1 MSVHNFDY
9 RKLKGFT
16 LNDSLVWQILAT
28 YSLNKLSLL
37 RTTFNY
43 VYLILCIQVVM
54 RFVLVMVQ
62 EKVRMIPFLFFII
75 GVLFSYVFYPMSLH
89 SI

>member
-1 MSVHNFDY
+1 MNIVAFGYIFFQLCGKNMSVHNFDY

-62 EKVRMIPFLFFII
+62 V
-75 GVLFSYVFYPMSLH
+75 
-89 SI
+89 